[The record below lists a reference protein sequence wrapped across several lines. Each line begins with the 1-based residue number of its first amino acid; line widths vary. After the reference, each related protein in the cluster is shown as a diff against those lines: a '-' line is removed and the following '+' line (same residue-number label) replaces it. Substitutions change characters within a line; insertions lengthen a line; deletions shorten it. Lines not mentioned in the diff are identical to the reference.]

1 MGILTGYLG
10 LTFLCKEYVQ
20 IQYIAISPNIEN
32 IIQKMRDGHE
42 YKKKIPMTTPP
53 QTIKQPRRTN
63 QSAHKPTTEH

>member
-20 IQYIAISPNIEN
+20 IQYIVISSNIEN

-42 YKKKIPMTTPP
+42 YKKKNTHDNTT
-53 QTIKQPRRTN
+53 TN
-63 QSAHKPTTEH
+63 NKTTQENKPISP